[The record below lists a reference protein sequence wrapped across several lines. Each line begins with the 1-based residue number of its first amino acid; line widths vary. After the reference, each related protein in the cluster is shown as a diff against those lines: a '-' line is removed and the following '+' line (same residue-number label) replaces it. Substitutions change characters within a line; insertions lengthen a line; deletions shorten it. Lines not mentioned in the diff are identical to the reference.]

1 MVEFHIR
8 GYGYGYY
15 TISTG
20 NNFAGM
26 DICYPYPSTD
36 GYMTCGPK
44 QWKQVPAASL
54 GLVLVH
60 CFAGSAVSASA
71 ASQQLAIARPHRK
84 ANGQWPAV
92 QGPSGPGLRSKRT
105 ACGSAYRPLGLGQ
118 SESRA
123 AAEHRAPPSSQATE
137 HKWVKLLFD
146 VKIII

>member
-1 MVEFHIR
+1 MMEFHIR

-26 DICYPYPSTD
+26 DIYYPYPSID

-105 ACGSAYRPLGLGQ
+105 VGSASCPLGLGQ

-123 AAEHRAPPSSQATE
+123 AEPPPSSRATKR
-137 HKWVKLLFD
+137 KWVKILFD
-146 VKIII
+146 VKNTI